1 MTSDTQDPNEIAE
14 ELLETIDGDELVLY
28 LDDGTELPVSV
39 RRPLHLPSSVDDDV
53 DGGSLRYAVEAD
65 EEAVERFDLP
75 DREGLIAAEEVGDGS
90 WTRSRVEFRELED
103 SDDDT
108 KEFGDVTVARDI
120 EAVEA

>member
-1 MTSDTQDPNEIAE
+1 MTPDSQDPDEIAE
-14 ELLETIDGDELVLY
+14 ELLDKQDGEEVVLH

-65 EEAVERFDLP
+65 DDAVNRLDLP
-75 DREGLIAAEEVGDGS
+75 DPEGLVAAEEVDGDS
-90 WTRSRVEFRELED
+90 WNRSRVEFREVEQ

-108 KEFGDVTVARDI
+108 KEFGAVAMAREI
-120 EAVEA
+120 EAVDV

>member
-1 MTSDTQDPNEIAE
+1 MTSDTQDPDEIAE
-14 ELLETIDGDELVLY
+14 ELLDKIDGDELVLH

-53 DGGSLRYAVEAD
+53 AGGSLRYAVEAD
-65 EEAVERFDLP
+65 EEAVDQLDLP
-75 DREGLIAAEEVGDGS
+75 DREGLIAAEEVDGGS
-90 WTRSRVEFRELED
+90 WTRSRVEFREVEA

-108 KEFGDVTVARDI
+108 KEFGDVTMAREI